1 MVSFDHFKYELIDRF
16 RHAVAD
22 GATTLVVT
30 SEDLCRSFA
39 IPGTSSQACCE
50 AMAAE
55 VKPGDVVLD
64 QSAGTGMTVSY
75 LLPRPG
81 P

>member
-16 RHAVAD
+16 RRAAAD

-30 SEDLCRSFA
+30 SDDLCRSVRA
-39 IPGTSSQACCE
+39 SGTSSQACCE

-55 VKPGDVVLD
+55 VKPDDDVLD
-64 QSAGTGMTVSY
+64 QSAGSGMRVRY
-75 LLPRPG
+75 LIPRPG
-81 P
+81 Q